1 MRRLQIKLLRE
12 NWSPVHACA
21 YGVGVGFVLFI
32 AQLIQPDAGTLRWP
46 DPDLSAR
53 ALMLLLLCAFM
64 FAILAVARNRLI
76 NQR

>member
-1 MRRLQIKLLRE
+1 MRRLRIKLLRE

-21 YGVGVGFVLFI
+21 YGVGVGFLLFL

-46 DPDLSAR
+46 EPELSAR
-53 ALMLLLLCAFM
+53 ALMLLLVCAFM
-64 FAILAVARNRLI
+64 FAILTVARNRLI